1 MKIIQLQFIFVLM
14 LMSAA
19 TALGQDMGQD
29 GGTREK
35 WSLVSMEGI
44 VKDINPESR
53 EVTLTDGDGGMV
65 TITAGDSVERFDEIA
80 VGDLVSFEYYTF
92 IKAEFRQPTPEE
104 TNEPLQVVAAG
115 GKAPEGVDPAAVVGA
130 MVKAVVTIEV
140 LNRPNMLATVRGP
153 RGNYV
158 TIPLEDPSLIE
169 QLRVG
174 QVVILTYA
182 EAVAA
187 SLQKVSAPE

>member
-1 MKIIQLQFIFVLM
+1 MKINKLQFIFILM

-35 WSLVSMEGI
+35 WSLISLQGT
-44 VKDINPESR
+44 VKEIKPETR
-53 EVTLTDGDGGMV
+53 EVTLSDGEGGLL
-65 TITAGDSVERFDEIA
+65 TIAAGDSVERFGEIA
-80 VGDLVSFEYYTF
+80 VGDLVTLEYWAYLM
-92 IKAEFRQPTPEE
+92 AEFRQPTPEE
-104 TNEPLQVVAAG
+104 VNEPLQLVAEAG
-115 GKAPEGVDPAAVVGA
+115 KTPEGVDPGAVVGA
-130 MVKAVVTIEV
+130 MVKAVVTIEI

-158 TIPLEDPSLIE
+158 TIPMEDPSLIE
-169 QLRVG
+169 KLHVG

>member
-174 QVVILTYA
+174 QVVVLTYA

>member
-1 MKIIQLQFIFVLM
+1 MKKIQLQFIFALM
-14 LMSAA
+14 MMSAA

-174 QVVILTYA
+174 QVVVLTYA

>member
-1 MKIIQLQFIFVLM
+1 MKKIQLQFIFALM
-14 LMSAA
+14 MMSAA